1 MVYDM
6 GLKYYNLVHPN
17 HVGSFIF
24 FSLVLS
30 LQDCFVVVEVLNYII
45 GRIYVHQIHDLY
57 FIFSALIFFLVVIG
71 QLINDV

>member
-17 HVGSFIF
+17 HVGSFI

-57 FIFSALIFFLVVIG
+57 FILSVLIFSL
-71 QLINDV
+71 